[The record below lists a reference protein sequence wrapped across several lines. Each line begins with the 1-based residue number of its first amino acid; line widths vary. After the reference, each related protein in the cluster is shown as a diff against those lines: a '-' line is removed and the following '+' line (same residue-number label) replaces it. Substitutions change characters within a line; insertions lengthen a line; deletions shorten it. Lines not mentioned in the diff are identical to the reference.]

1 MKDGEEVC
9 DMKVF
14 DYDTWQ
20 MKTVKDVALKSH
32 QFDDSV
38 FPLCVCWCYEL
49 KWCCWMNGV
58 GIVVM
63 N

>member
-20 MKTVKDVALKSH
+20 MKTVKDVVLKSH
-32 QFDDSV
+32 HFDDSV
-38 FPLCVCWCYEL
+38 FPWHVCWYYH
-49 KWCCWMNGV
+49 WNGFV
-58 GIVVM
+58 SL
-63 N
+63 